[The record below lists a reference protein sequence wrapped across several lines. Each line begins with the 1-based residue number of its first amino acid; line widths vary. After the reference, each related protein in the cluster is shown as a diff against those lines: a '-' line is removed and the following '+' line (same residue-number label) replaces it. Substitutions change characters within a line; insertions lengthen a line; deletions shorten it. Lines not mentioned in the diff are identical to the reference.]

1 MAKNKVKFGLKNVHV
16 WPITEATSEK
26 ITYAEVIKVPGAV
39 SLSLEA
45 SGDSNPFYAD
55 DMIYWNQYS
64 NNGYEGELEIAL
76 IPEEFEVQILG
87 YLKDKNGAIV
97 ESNASKSK
105 NYAMAFE
112 FDGDVTQTRHI
123 FYNCSSSRPDIEGAT
138 TEDKTEPQTDTI
150 SITTAPASDTGYVKA
165 RLEKGQTGYDTFF
178 TTPYQV
184 TPATGAQA

>member
-178 TTPYQV
+178 TTPYKV
-184 TPATGAQA
+184 TPETGAQA

>member
-16 WPITEATSEK
+16 WPITESTSEK
-26 ITYAEVIKVPGAV
+26 VTYGEVIKVPGAV
-39 SLSLEA
+39 SLKLEA

-76 IPEEFEVQILG
+76 IPEEFEVQVLG
-87 YLKDKNGAIV
+87 YIKDKNGAII
-97 ESNASKSK
+97 EANASKAK

-123 FYNCSSSRPDIEGAT
+123 FYNCSSSRPNIEGAT

-150 SITTAPASDTGYVKA
+150 NITTAPASDTGYVKA

-178 TTPYQV
+178 AIPYKV
-184 TPATGAQA
+184 APTTGAES

>member
-1 MAKNKVKFGLKNVHV
+1 MAKNKVKVGLKNVHV
-16 WPITEATSEK
+16 WPITESTSEK
-26 ITYAEVIKVPGAV
+26 VTYGEVIKVPGAV
-39 SLSLEA
+39 SLKLEA

-76 IPEEFEVQILG
+76 IPEEFEVQVLG
-87 YLKDKNGAIV
+87 YIKDKNGAII
-97 ESNASKSK
+97 EANASKAK

-123 FYNCSSSRPDIEGAT
+123 FYNCSSSRPNIEGAT

-150 SITTAPASDTGYVKA
+150 NITTAPAADTGYVKA

-178 TTPYQV
+178 ATPYKV
-184 TPATGAQA
+184 APTTGAES

>member
-97 ESNASKSK
+97 ESNSSKAK

-123 FYNCSSSRPDIEGAT
+123 FYNCSSSRPNIEGAT

>member
-1 MAKNKVKFGLKNVHV
+1 MAKNKVKFGLKNVNV

-26 ITYAEVIKVPGAV
+26 VTYAEVIKVPGAV

-123 FYNCSSSRPDIEGAT
+123 FYNCSSSRPNIEGAT

>member
-97 ESNASKSK
+97 ESNSSKAK

>member
-123 FYNCSSSRPDIEGAT
+123 FYNCSSSRPNIEGAT

-150 SITTAPASDTGYVKA
+150 NITTAPASDTGYVKA

>member
-26 ITYAEVIKVPGAV
+26 ITYGEVIKVPGAV

-178 TTPYQV
+178 KTPYQV

>member
-16 WPITEATSEK
+16 FPITESTSTK
-26 ITYAEVIKVPGAV
+26 VTYGEVIKVPGAV
-39 SLSLEA
+39 SLSFEA

-55 DMIYWNQYS
+55 DTIYWNQFS

-97 ESNASKSK
+97 ESNSSKAK

-123 FYNCSSSRPDIEGAT
+123 FYNCSSSRPNVEGAT

-150 SITTAPASDTGYVKA
+150 NMTAVPAADTGYVKA
-165 RLEKGQTGYDTFF
+165 RLEKGQIGYDTFF
-178 TTPYQV
+178 TTPYEV
-184 TPATGAQA
+184 TPETGAEA

>member
-26 ITYAEVIKVPGAV
+26 ITYGEVIKVPGAV

-178 TTPYQV
+178 TTPYKV
-184 TPATGAQA
+184 TPETGAQA

>member
-16 WPITEATSEK
+16 WSITESTSEK
-26 ITYAEVIKVPGAV
+26 VTYGEVIKIPGAV
-39 SLSLEA
+39 SLKLEA

-76 IPEEFEVQILG
+76 IPEEFEVQVLG
-87 YLKDKNGAIV
+87 YIKDKNGAII
-97 ESNASKSK
+97 EANASKAK
-105 NYAMAFE
+105 NYAIAFE

-123 FYNCSSSRPDIEGAT
+123 FYNCSSSRPNIEGAT

-150 SITTAPASDTGYVKA
+150 NITTAPASDTGYVKA

-178 TTPYQV
+178 TTPYKV
-184 TPATGAQA
+184 EPTTGVAS

>member
-16 WPITEATSEK
+16 WSITESTSEK
-26 ITYAEVIKVPGAV
+26 VTYGEVIKIPGAV
-39 SLSLEA
+39 SLKLEA

-76 IPEEFEVQILG
+76 IPEEFEVQVLG
-87 YLKDKNGAIV
+87 YIKDKNGAII
-97 ESNASKSK
+97 EANASKAK

-123 FYNCSSSRPDIEGAT
+123 FYNCSSSRPNIEGAT

-150 SITTAPASDTGYVKA
+150 NITTAPASDTGYVKA

-178 TTPYQV
+178 TTPYKV
-184 TPATGAQA
+184 EPTTGVAS

>member
-1 MAKNKVKFGLKNVHV
+1 MAKNKVKFGLKNVYV

-26 ITYAEVIKVPGAV
+26 VTYGEVIRVPGAV

>member
-26 ITYAEVIKVPGAV
+26 ITYGEVIKVPGAV

>member
-26 ITYAEVIKVPGAV
+26 ITYGEVIKVPGAV

-138 TEDKTEPQTDTI
+138 TEDKIEPQTDTI

>member
-1 MAKNKVKFGLKNVHV
+1 MAKNKVKFGLKNVYV

-26 ITYAEVIKVPGAV
+26 VTYGEVIRVPGAV

-87 YLKDKNGAIV
+87 YLKDKNGAVV
-97 ESNASKSK
+97 ESNSSKAK

-112 FDGDVTQTRHI
+112 FDGDVTQTRHL
-123 FYNCSSSRPDIEGAT
+123 FYNCSSSRPNIEGAT

-150 SITTAPASDTGYVKA
+150 NITTAPAADTGYVKT

-178 TTPYQV
+178 TTPYKV
-184 TPATGAQA
+184 TPETGAEA

>member
-26 ITYAEVIKVPGAV
+26 ITYGEVIKVPGAV

-178 TTPYQV
+178 TNPYKV
-184 TPATGAQA
+184 TPETGAQA

>member
-1 MAKNKVKFGLKNVHV
+1 M
-16 WPITEATSEK
+16 
-26 ITYAEVIKVPGAV
+26 
-39 SLSLEA
+39 
-45 SGDSNPFYAD
+45 
-55 DMIYWNQYS
+55 
-64 NNGYEGELEIAL
+64 
-76 IPEEFEVQILG
+76 
-87 YLKDKNGAIV
+87 KDKNGAIV

>member
-1 MAKNKVKFGLKNVHV
+1 
-16 WPITEATSEK
+16 
-26 ITYAEVIKVPGAV
+26 
-39 SLSLEA
+39 
-45 SGDSNPFYAD
+45 
-55 DMIYWNQYS
+55 MIYWNQYS

-178 TTPYQV
+178 TTPYKV
-184 TPATGAQA
+184 TPETGAQA

>member
-150 SITTAPASDTGYVKA
+150 GITTAPASDTGYVKA

-178 TTPYQV
+178 TTPYKV
-184 TPATGAQA
+184 TPETGAQA

>member
-16 WPITEATSEK
+16 WSITESTSEK
-26 ITYAEVIKVPGAV
+26 VTYGEVIKVPGAV
-39 SLSLEA
+39 SLKLEA

-76 IPEEFEVQILG
+76 IPEEFEVQVLG
-87 YLKDKNGAIV
+87 YIKDKNGAII
-97 ESNASKSK
+97 EANASKAK

-123 FYNCSSSRPDIEGAT
+123 FYNCSSSRPNIEGAT

-150 SITTAPASDTGYVKA
+150 NITTAPASDTGYVKA

-178 TTPYQV
+178 ATPYKV
-184 TPATGAQA
+184 APTTGAES

>member
-16 WPITEATSEK
+16 WSITESTSEK
-26 ITYAEVIKVPGAV
+26 VTYGEVIKVPGAV
-39 SLSLEA
+39 SIKLEA

-76 IPEEFEVQILG
+76 IPEEFEVQVLG
-87 YLKDKNGAIV
+87 YIKDKNGAII
-97 ESNASKSK
+97 EANASKAK

-123 FYNCSSSRPDIEGAT
+123 FYNCSSSRPNIEGAT

-150 SITTAPASDTGYVKA
+150 NITTAPASDTGYVKA

-178 TTPYQV
+178 ATPYKV
-184 TPATGAQA
+184 APTTGAES